1 MRRSLEGRGWK
12 SPTPRRRRRPSS
24 PGPPP
29 ILWSSSARTDRPL
42 VALPA
47 PPLLLAP
54 CTASPPPLGAAGP
67 FRCRLQRNDPG
78 WFVGEQRHVIFLLP
92 ATAAAEDLGTLA
104 ATEEEVEHGA
114 EAMAVPGVLVL
125 VGWPS
130 PVPGAAAFIRDT
142 RPGRRRDRASAS
154 ARLGLQRLSR
164 GCLVLACSVRVKKA
178 RSTCVLPRVRTPL

>member
-1 MRRSLEGRGWK
+1 L
-12 SPTPRRRRRPSS
+12 
-24 PGPPP
+24 
-29 ILWSSSARTDRPL
+29 A
-42 VALPA
+42 ALPV

-54 CTASPPPLGAAGP
+54 CTASPPPPLGAAGP

-130 PVPGAAAFIRDT
+130 PVPGAAAFISDAT
-142 RPGRRRDRASAS
+142 RHETGPAARPCERECEAWASAS
-154 ARLGLQRLSR
+154 EPW
-164 GCLVLACSVRVKKA
+164 
-178 RSTCVLPRVRTPL
+178 LP